1 MLYSDMHDLLYYL
14 VNFDHTYNHNE
25 RYELHIGGF
34 NNVVSHNI
42 NNTTIL
48 FSYDKYEITI
58 LCNGRHFTTTIKS
71 IDTVYIRNN
80 ILYVVHNNTLLT
92 AVFKLKE

>member
-1 MLYSDMHDLLYYL
+1 MLYSNMHDLLYHL
-14 VNFDHTYNHNE
+14 VNYDHNDNHNE

-48 FSYDKYEITI
+48 FSYDKDEITI
-58 LCNGRHFTTTIKS
+58 LCNGRHLTTTIKS
-71 IDTVYIRNN
+71 IDTVYISNN